1 MHVHRAMILVVPVLL
16 LAACDDG
23 SVAST
28 AATVAPSSTTSP
40 TTTTTTVP
48 SPVDSA
54 PATTTTVS
62 EPSTTTEAVSA
73 GMVIEVIVD
82 GSGIVTGGGRVS
94 VELGDEITLSV
105 TSEVADE
112 VHVHGFDLYLDLE
125 PGITGE
131 LTFVADVPGVF
142 EIELER
148 SRVVLVDLEVGG

>member
-1 MHVHRAMILVVPVLL
+1 MHVYRAMILVVPVLL
-16 LAACDDG
+16 LAACGDG

-28 AATVAPSSTTSP
+28 AATVAPSSTASP

-62 EPSTTTEAVSA
+62 EPSTTTEAVSV
-73 GMVIEVIVD
+73 GKVIEVIVD

-125 PGITGE
+125 PGITGH
-131 LTFVADVPGVF
+131 LTFAADVPGVF

>member
-1 MHVHRAMILVVPVLL
+1 MILVVPALL
-16 LAACDDG
+16 LAACGGG

-28 AATVAPSSTTSP
+28 ATVALSSTAPP
-40 TTTTTTVP
+40 TTTTTAVP
-48 SPVDSA
+48 SPVGSA

-73 GMVIEVIVD
+73 GEVIEVIVD

-112 VHVHGFDLYLDLE
+112 VHVHGFDLSLDLE

>member
-1 MHVHRAMILVVPVLL
+1 MHVHRAMILVVGVLL
-16 LAACDDG
+16 LAACGDG

-28 AATVAPSSTTSP
+28 AAAVAPSSTASP
-40 TTTTTTVP
+40 TMTTTTVP

-62 EPSTTTEAVSA
+62 EPSTTTEAVSV
-73 GMVIEVIVD
+73 GKVIAVIVD

-125 PGITGE
+125 PGITG
-131 LTFVADVPGVF
+131 LVTFVAVVPGVF